1 MRAIPT
7 LKISISGVRG
17 VVGDS
22 LTPVLLTRFAQAFG
36 TYVGSGRIVIGRDT
50 RTSGEMVR
58 QAVVSGLLS
67 SGCRIVDIGVFPVP
81 TVQITVRQTG
91 AHGGIAITAS
101 HNPAEWNALKFVGSD
116 GLFLSGERGRE
127 LLDIYHQGDYT
138 KVGCAA
144 MRGIET
150 MTAAGDRH
158 IDAVLAGVGRLPAHP
173 DGRRL
178 RVALDSCNGAGSVVT
193 PRLIEALGAEA
204 VSVNVTPDGSFPRP
218 AEPLPE
224 HLGALC
230 ALVRAAGA
238 DVGFAQDM
246 DADRLAV
253 VDERGVP
260 IGEELTLVLAASF
273 VLERSPGPVAV
284 NLATTQAMDAVAA
297 RHGVMVT
304 RTRVGEANVTAGMKR
319 VGAVIGGEGNGGVI
333 YPRINFGRDSL
344 VGIALILHLLASS
357 GRRVSELV
365 AGLPRYTM
373 LKSRLACPSNR
384 IRAVLKRLRREY
396 EWAPTD
402 ARDGVKVTLPDGW
415 FLVRGS
421 NTEPILRVVSEAPS
435 SEAAGRLLATVHA
448 QVEGWIGR
456 D

>member
-36 TYVGSGRIVIGRDT
+36 TYVSSGRIVIGRDT

-58 QAVVSGLLS
+58 QSVVAGLLS
-67 SGCRIVDIGVFPVP
+67 SGCRIVDIGVCPVP
-81 TVQITVRQTG
+81 TVQLMVRHVG
-91 AHGGIAITAS
+91 AQGGIAITAS
-101 HNPAEWNALKFVGSD
+101 HNPAEWNALKFVGDD

-138 KVGCAA
+138 KVSGAS

-150 MTAAGDRH
+150 MPAAGDRH
-158 IDAVLAGVGRLPAHP
+158 VAAILAAVGPLPERP
-173 DGRRL
+173 GGRRL

-204 VSVNVTPDGSFPRP
+204 VTVNVTPDGSFPRP

-224 HLGALC
+224 HLGALS
-230 ALVRAAGA
+230 ALVRSSGA

-253 VDERGVP
+253 VDERGEP
-260 IGEELTLVLAASF
+260 IGEELTLVLAAGH
-273 VLERSPGPVAV
+273 VLAATPGPVAV
-284 NLATTQAMDAVAA
+284 NLATTNAIDAVAA
-297 RHGVMVT
+297 RYGCTVT
-304 RTRVGEANVTAGMKR
+304 RTKVGEANVTAGMKR

-344 VGIALILHLLASS
+344 VGIALILHLLATAD
-357 GRRVSELV
+357 RRVSELV
-365 AGLPRYTM
+365 SSLPRFWM
-373 LKSRLACPSNR
+373 HKDRLTCPSNR
-384 IRAVLKRLRREY
+384 IREVLARLRRAY
-396 EWAPTD
+396 EGAPID
-402 ARDGVKVTLPDGW
+402 ARDGVKVTMPDGW

-421 NTEPILRVVSEAPS
+421 NTEPILRVVAEAPS
-435 SEAAGRLLATVHA
+435 EQAATRLLTTVRS
-448 QVEGWIGR
+448 QVTNWIDAR
-456 D
+456 